1 MNNINTSLNGTLLN
15 QWVTLNAK
23 LGWLRAELYSQE
35 KVIDERISSEGLIEL
50 QLEINKNDLIKL
62 LQVEGFALI
71 NKNQT
76 QEAI

>member
-1 MNNINTSLNGTLLN
+1 MA
-15 QWVTLNAK
+15 LNAK

-50 QLEINKNDLIKL
+50 RLEINKNDLIKL

>member
-1 MNNINTSLNGTLLN
+1 MTLD
-15 QWVTLNAK
+15 AK

-50 QLEINKNDLIKL
+50 LLEIYKNDLIKL
-62 LQVEGFALI
+62 EQLEGFALI

>member
-1 MNNINTSLNGTLLN
+1 MTLD
-15 QWVTLNAK
+15 AK

-35 KVIDERISSEGLIEL
+35 KVIDERISPEGLIEL
-50 QLEINKNDLIKL
+50 RLEIYKNDLIKMKHI
-62 LQVEGFALI
+62 EGFALI